1 MLTIYSCCNITVVP
15 SISSKDILVRC
26 SEIIPEPVQSPNT
39 IQEDGTVCIPK
50 NTLRQMYQEWLQF
63 TKLRDECI
71 VTMQEQLK
79 QLKPANTSLFV
90 DFCEKNLDITKQ
102 VFECETC
109 GYEARNMKALSAH
122 RKGKKCMDLRVL
134 SDETTSHK
142 DPNEKNVFKTL
153 FNNFYFLIIF
163 SFEMALTIYVVNLP
177 KDIIL
182 SNMIVVT

>member
-1 MLTIYSCCNITVVP
+1 MDNLLMTQVTISDPLSGVTSFNFTPREAMNTIIMKLFAEHGELDLVGFTKNITQE
-15 SISSKDILVRC
+15 IL
-26 SEIIPEPVQSPNT
+26 PEHVQSPNT
-39 IQEDGTVCIPK
+39 IQEGGTVCIPK

-90 DFCEKNLDITKQ
+90 DFCENNLDITKQ

-142 DPNEKNVFKTL
+142 DPNEENVSQITPQ
-153 FNNFYFLIIF
+153 N
-163 SFEMALTIYVVNLP
+163 E
-177 KDIIL
+177 
-182 SNMIVVT
+182 